1 MDQNTA
7 LLDAKA
13 RLSDAKEMLKNHEEN
28 NNWMDSADYHEE
40 RLDLQMDIWFATK
53 HLNETERSQS

>member
-13 RLSDAKEMLKNHEEN
+13 RLADAKEMLKNHEEN
-28 NNWMDSADYHEE
+28 NNWMDSVDYHEE

-53 HLNETERSQS
+53 HLDETERSMS